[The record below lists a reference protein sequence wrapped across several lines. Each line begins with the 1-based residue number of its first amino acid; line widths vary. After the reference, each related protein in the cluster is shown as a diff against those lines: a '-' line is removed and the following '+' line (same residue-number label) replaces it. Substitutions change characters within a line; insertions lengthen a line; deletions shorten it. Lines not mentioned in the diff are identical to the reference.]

1 MFEVSGVK
9 VWIISDIGSALK
21 AANAGMF
28 SSFITTGMLRRDR
41 LAKHTGENRRNAKFI
56 SQKATLQIDG
66 APQYNW

>member
-21 AANAGMF
+21 AANTGMF
-28 SSFITTGMLRRDR
+28 SSFITTGVLRRDQ
-41 LAKHTGENRRNAKFI
+41 LAMLTGKNIRNAKFI

-66 APQYNW
+66 TPQYNW